1 VKILVADDDAISRE
15 LVVRLLRKRD
25 YEVVSAADGRAALE
39 ILRGEG
45 APRLALL
52 DWMMPLMD
60 GPQVCREL
68 RQNPHGAYVYL
79 VLLTSKQ
86 DKQHV
91 VEGLESGADDYLT
104 KPFDLEELMARL
116 RAGTRVLDLE
126 DNLVKARD
134 VLRFKASHDD
144 LTGVWNRGAV
154 LELLQ
159 REVWRTERE
168 GSSLAV
174 MLVDLDHF
182 KNVNDTLGHASGDDV
197 LRETARRISQAVRSY
212 DFVGRYGGEEFLILL
227 PGCDRA
233 AAEERAERLTAAVNE
248 SPIETTGGQTR
259 MTLSAGVISTVDA
272 PGCDSLA
279 LLRAADAALYRAKAA
294 GRNRVELAI
303 SSDLPRTDSV
313 IATQSR

>member
-15 LVVRLLRKRD
+15 LVVRQLRKRD

-68 RQNPHGAYVYL
+68 RQNPLGAYVYL
-79 VLLTSKQ
+79 ILLTSKT

-212 DFVGRYGGEEFLILL
+212 DFVGR
-227 PGCDRA
+227 
-233 AAEERAERLTAAVNE
+233 
-248 SPIETTGGQTR
+248 
-259 MTLSAGVISTVDA
+259 
-272 PGCDSLA
+272 
-279 LLRAADAALYRAKAA
+279 
-294 GRNRVELAI
+294 
-303 SSDLPRTDSV
+303 
-313 IATQSR
+313 

>member
-1 VKILVADDDAISRE
+1 MKILVADDDAVSRE
-15 LVVRLLRKRD
+15 LTVRLLQKRN
-25 YEVVSAADGRAALE
+25 YEVISAADGRAALE

-52 DWMMPLMD
+52 DWMMPLVD
-60 GPQVCREL
+60 GPEVCREL
-68 RQNPHGAYVYL
+68 RLNPGAAYIYL
-79 VLLTSKQ
+79 VLLTSKR

-104 KPFDLEELMARL
+104 KPFDFEELMARL

-126 DNLVKARD
+126 DNLVRARD
-134 VLRFKASHDD
+134 VLRFKASHDA

-168 GSSLAV
+168 GGSLAV

-182 KNVNDTLGHASGDDV
+182 KAVNDTLGHVSGDDV
-197 LRETARRISQAVRSY
+197 LRETARRITQAVRSY
-212 DFVGRYGGEEFLILL
+212 DLVGRYGGEEFLVLL
-227 PGCDRA
+227 PGCDRN
-233 AAEERAERLTAAVNE
+233 AAEERALKLSQAVAG

-259 MTLSAGVISTVDA
+259 MTLSAGVISTADA
-272 PGCDSLA
+272 PGSDPLA
-279 LLRAADAALYRAKAA
+279 LLRAADAALYRAKAG
-294 GRNRVELAI
+294 GRNRIEVAL
-303 SSDLPRTDSV
+303 SSDVPRTDPV
-313 IATQSR
+313 VAA

>member
-1 VKILVADDDAISRE
+1 MKILVADDDAVSRE
-15 LVVRLLRKRD
+15 LTVRLLQKRN
-25 YEVVSAADGRAALE
+25 YEVISAADGRAALE

-52 DWMMPLMD
+52 DWMMPLVD
-60 GPQVCREL
+60 GPEVCREL
-68 RQNPHGAYVYL
+68 RLNPGGAYIYL
-79 VLLTSKQ
+79 VLLTSKR

-104 KPFDLEELMARL
+104 KPFDFEELMARL

-126 DNLVKARD
+126 DNLVRARD
-134 VLRFKASHDD
+134 VLRFKASHDA

-168 GSSLAV
+168 GGSLAV

-182 KNVNDTLGHASGDDV
+182 KAVNDTLGHVSGDDV
-197 LRETARRISQAVRSY
+197 LRETARRITQAVRSY
-212 DFVGRYGGEEFLILL
+212 DLVGRYGGEEFLVLL
-227 PGCDRA
+227 PGCDRN
-233 AAEERAERLTAAVNE
+233 AAEERALKLSQAVAG

-259 MTLSAGVISTVDA
+259 MTLSAGVISTADA
-272 PGCDSLA
+272 PGSDPLA
-279 LLRAADAALYRAKAA
+279 LLRAADAALYRAKAG
-294 GRNRVELAI
+294 GRNRIEVAL
-303 SSDLPRTDSV
+303 SSDVPRTDPV
-313 IATQSR
+313 VAA